1 MWFTNEGNNSIG
13 RITTGPSVGAQTITF
28 SSSPPKPALVGGSGY
43 DVAATGGG
51 SGNPVT
57 LTIDPSAASVCS
69 ISGALVA
76 FIGPGRCVIDA
87 NQAGSGGYSAAPQV
101 QQRFIVRPP
110 PPTITSTDSVTA
122 TVGASF
128 SFPVT
133 ATGTPVP
140 SIEKTGVLPKAVRFS
155 HKVKGTATIAGTPR
169 TAGTYRLTITA
180 TSGSGKEKSIARQAF
195 TLTIEPQ

>member
-13 RITTGPSVGAQTITF
+13 RITTGPSLEAQAITF
-28 SSSPPKPALVGGSGY
+28 TSTPPVPAVVGGPVY
-43 DVAATGGG
+43 EAEATGGG

-69 ISGALVA
+69 ISGSLVD
-76 FIGPGRCVIDA
+76 FISPGRCVIDA
-87 NQAGSGGYSAAPQV
+87 NQAGNTSYSAAAQL
-101 QQRFIVRPP
+101 QQLFTVRPP
-110 PPTITSTDSVTA
+110 PPTITSADSVTA

-140 SIEKTGVLPKAVRFS
+140 SIEKRGALPKAVRFS
-155 HKVKGTATIAGTPR
+155 HRTRGAAILAGTPR

-180 TSGSGKEKSIARQAF
+180 TSGSGKASSVATQAF
-195 TLTIEPQ
+195 TLTVDSR